1 MPWVDGNPAIADAFG
16 RAAAVIDSAG
26 ARSVPD
32 PVRELLR
39 ADLARWDGRP
49 AGASRAWVERA
60 VAGLAA
66 ADRPAGRL
74 ALLTAKAAYQ
84 VDQPVVDAFRV
95 GRPDDAALI
104 ELTSW
109 ASLAAARRAGSWM
122 HAAATDPATGRSGR
136 GVQ

>member
-1 MPWVDGNPAIADAFG
+1 APLPPDLSWADGNPSIAEAFG

-39 ADLARWDGRP
+39 ADIAHWDGRP
-49 AGASRAWVERA
+49 AGASRAWVDRA
-60 VAGLAA
+60 VAGLAV

-84 VDQPVVDAFRV
+84 VDQPVVDAFRA
-95 GRPDDAALI
+95 GRDDRALV

-109 ASLAAARRAGSWM
+109 ASLAAGRRVGPWV
-122 HAAATDPATGRSGR
+122 HAAAA
-136 GVQ
+136 